1 MQVACPHAADNEK
14 RNRPFIQHEIKTR
27 SHIEHGQKQQRRAA
41 SLSIASWCCLCQVAL
56 GHVEAELN
64 LIRLFF
70 FLVCV
75 PSSCLVFFVQ
85 LSLSSRA
92 ECHERILGDFFR
104 PQVAA
109 LGLAG
114 NPVGTVTNWSST
126 PPSPFPLASLQLQCQ
141 KQNEKFAE
149 ILHATRAAPISKDLG
164 HELAASVSRARH
176 WGVSAPLLTLVW
188 RAFCDLLAIGYSA
201 FFRQRQRGLLISQS
215 QKHFLAF
222 TDDSAESNLYAR

>member
-27 SHIEHGQKQQRRAA
+27 SHIEHGQKQQQRPAA

-114 NPVGTVTNWSST
+114 NPVGTVTNWSSS
-126 PPSPFPLASLQLQCQ
+126 PPPVHPGFSAVAVPKTKRKVCG
-141 KQNEKFAE
+141 NFACNARGTNIE
-149 ILHATRAAPISKDLG
+149 RLRTRTC
-164 HELAASVSRARH
+164 R
-176 WGVSAPLLTLVW
+176 
-188 RAFCDLLAIGYSA
+188 
-201 FFRQRQRGLLISQS
+201 
-215 QKHFLAF
+215 
-222 TDDSAESNLYAR
+222 

>member
-1 MQVACPHAADNEK
+1 M
-14 RNRPFIQHEIKTR
+14 
-27 SHIEHGQKQQRRAA
+27 
-41 SLSIASWCCLCQVAL
+41 
-56 GHVEAELN
+56 
-64 LIRLFF
+64 
-70 FLVCV
+70 
-75 PSSCLVFFVQ
+75 
-85 LSLSSRA
+85 SRA
-92 ECHERILGDFFR
+92 NIGGFLSTTS
-104 PQVAA
+104 AA

-126 PPSPFPLASLQLQCQ
+126 PLPFTLTSVQLQCQ

-176 WGVSAPLLTLVW
+176 WGVSTPLLTLVC

-201 FFRQRQRGLLISQS
+201 FFRQRLRGLLISQS

>member
-27 SHIEHGQKQQRRAA
+27 SHIEHGQKQQQRRAA

-64 LIRLFF
+64 LIRLF

-114 NPVGTVTNWSST
+114 NPVGTVTNWSS
-126 PPSPFPLASLQLQCQ
+126 PPAPSFPLLQCSCSA
-141 KQNEKFAE
+141 KNKTKSLRKFCMQ
-149 ILHATRAAPISKDLG
+149 
-164 HELAASVSRARH
+164 RARH
-176 WGVSAPLLTLVW
+176 QYRKT
-188 RAFCDLLAIGYSA
+188 
-201 FFRQRQRGLLISQS
+201 
-215 QKHFLAF
+215 
-222 TDDSAESNLYAR
+222 

>member
-1 MQVACPHAADNEK
+1 M
-14 RNRPFIQHEIKTR
+14 
-27 SHIEHGQKQQRRAA
+27 
-41 SLSIASWCCLCQVAL
+41 
-56 GHVEAELN
+56 
-64 LIRLFF
+64 
-70 FLVCV
+70 
-75 PSSCLVFFVQ
+75 
-85 LSLSSRA
+85 SRA
-92 ECHERILGDFFR
+92 NIGGFLSTTS
-104 PQVAA
+104 AA

-126 PPSPFPLASLQLQCQ
+126 PPSPFTLASLQLQCQ

-201 FFRQRQRGLLISQS
+201 FFRQRQHGLLISQS